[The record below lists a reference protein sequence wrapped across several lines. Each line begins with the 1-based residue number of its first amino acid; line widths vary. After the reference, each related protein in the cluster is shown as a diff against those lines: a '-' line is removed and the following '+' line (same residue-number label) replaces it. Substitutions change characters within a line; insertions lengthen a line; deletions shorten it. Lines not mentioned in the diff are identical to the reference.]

1 MATAEP
7 APAAIN
13 LLDAG
18 EAPNRDRAPMTNR
31 SSAPIEQASE
41 RLARRARTIST
52 VVVLFVAVSLLSPA
66 ILGLTVIADL
76 IRGAGRHRWMITRL
90 AVFGWVFLAS
100 ETIVLIGLGAAWLV
114 GGGGRRTVDLTWELQ
129 RWWSSTLFK
138 SLRSVFQLRFVVQG
152 DEQIAPGP
160 ILLMMRH
167 ASIVDNLLPAG
178 LVSLPHDIRLRYVLK
193 KELLWDPVLDIG
205 GQRLPNVFV
214 RREGA
219 DSVTEIAQIRRLGT
233 GLTERDGVLIY
244 PEGTRF
250 TPRKRDQAI
259 RRLERTDPALADGAR
274 RLRRLLPPRP
284 GGPLALLDSGADVVV
299 CAHQGLEGLGPGER
313 CAARRVGGEDHPR
326 RLPPGRGGSDTR
338 GSQRARRLAVR
349 SVATGGRLD
358 RIGPVRGRMMEGLG
372 SVLIASAVAV
382 AVAMIATWLVSLPIR
397 NASIVDIVW
406 GLGFVIV
413 AWTAFLVAD
422 GADPRRWLLTALTT
436 VWGLR
441 LSIYL
446 AMRNL
451 GKEEDYRYQE
461 MRRRHGDRF
470 GLVSLGTVF
479 GLQGALIWVVS
490 LPVQAGQVPTTP
502 PRLTWVDY
510 LGAGVWLV
518 GLIFESVGDWQLAKF
533 KADPANKGKV
543 MDRGL
548 WHYTRH
554 PNYFGDF
561 MVWWGLYLIALAT
574 GVAWWTVIG
583 PIVMSI
589 LLIQVSGKA
598 MLEKTIGK
606 RRPGYEDYVRRTSGF
621 FPMPPRQ
628 LGR

>member
-1 MATAEP
+1 
-7 APAAIN
+7 
-13 LLDAG
+13 
-18 EAPNRDRAPMTNR
+18 
-31 SSAPIEQASE
+31 
-41 RLARRARTIST
+41 
-52 VVVLFVAVSLLSPA
+52 
-66 ILGLTVIADL
+66 
-76 IRGAGRHRWMITRL
+76 
-90 AVFGWVFLAS
+90 
-100 ETIVLIGLGAAWLV
+100 
-114 GGGGRRTVDLTWELQ
+114 
-129 RWWSSTLFK
+129 
-138 SLRSVFQLRFVVQG
+138 
-152 DEQIAPGP
+152 
-160 ILLMMRH
+160 
-167 ASIVDNLLPAG
+167 
-178 LVSLPHDIRLRYVLK
+178 
-193 KELLWDPVLDIG
+193 
-205 GQRLPNVFV
+205 
-214 RREGA
+214 
-219 DSVTEIAQIRRLGT
+219 
-233 GLTERDGVLIY
+233 
-244 PEGTRF
+244 
-250 TPRKRDQAI
+250 
-259 RRLERTDPALADGAR
+259 
-274 RLRRLLPPRP
+274 
-284 GGPLALLDSGADVVV
+284 
-299 CAHQGLEGLGPGER
+299 
-313 CAARRVGGEDHPR
+313 
-326 RLPPGRGGSDTR
+326 
-338 GSQRARRLAVR
+338 
-349 SVATGGRLD
+349 
-358 RIGPVRGRMMEGLG
+358 MEGLG
-372 SVLIASAVAV
+372 SVLVASAVAV
-382 AVAMIATWLVSLPIR
+382 AVAMVATWLVSLPIR

-413 AWTAFLVAD
+413 AWTAFLIAD

-479 GLQGALIWVVS
+479 GLQGALVWVVS

-589 LLIQVSGKA
+589 LLIRVSGKA
-598 MLEKTIGK
+598 MLEKTIRK

-628 LGR
+628 LDR

>member
-1 MATAEP
+1 
-7 APAAIN
+7 
-13 LLDAG
+13 
-18 EAPNRDRAPMTNR
+18 
-31 SSAPIEQASE
+31 
-41 RLARRARTIST
+41 
-52 VVVLFVAVSLLSPA
+52 
-66 ILGLTVIADL
+66 
-76 IRGAGRHRWMITRL
+76 
-90 AVFGWVFLAS
+90 
-100 ETIVLIGLGAAWLV
+100 
-114 GGGGRRTVDLTWELQ
+114 
-129 RWWSSTLFK
+129 
-138 SLRSVFQLRFVVQG
+138 
-152 DEQIAPGP
+152 
-160 ILLMMRH
+160 
-167 ASIVDNLLPAG
+167 
-178 LVSLPHDIRLRYVLK
+178 
-193 KELLWDPVLDIG
+193 
-205 GQRLPNVFV
+205 
-214 RREGA
+214 
-219 DSVTEIAQIRRLGT
+219 
-233 GLTERDGVLIY
+233 
-244 PEGTRF
+244 
-250 TPRKRDQAI
+250 
-259 RRLERTDPALADGAR
+259 
-274 RLRRLLPPRP
+274 
-284 GGPLALLDSGADVVV
+284 
-299 CAHQGLEGLGPGER
+299 
-313 CAARRVGGEDHPR
+313 
-326 RLPPGRGGSDTR
+326 
-338 GSQRARRLAVR
+338 
-349 SVATGGRLD
+349 
-358 RIGPVRGRMMEGLG
+358 MEGLG

-470 GLVSLGTVF
+470 GLVSLGIVF
-479 GLQGALIWVVS
+479 GLQGALMWVVS

-510 LGAGVWLV
+510 VGAGVWLV
-518 GLIFESVGDWQLAKF
+518 GLVFESVGDWQLARF

-548 WHYTRH
+548 WRYTRH

-561 MVWWGLYLIALAT
+561 MVWWGLYVIALAT

-589 LLIQVSGKA
+589 LLIRVSGKA

-606 RRPGYEDYVRRTSGF
+606 RRPGYDDYVSRTSGF
-621 FPMPPRQ
+621 FPMPPRRE
-628 LGR
+628 GR